1 LLEINDKLQYTV
13 SHPMIGGVRQA
24 VLTLE
29 NDHKKPVLLLVHGGP
44 GEPMT
49 PFLEKLSGLE
59 DRFVVCLWEQRGAGM
74 SYTRLEKPEDLCIS
88 RFVSD
93 AVEVTRFLLG
103 RFGREQLVLMGFSWG
118 SLVGILAASKAPELF
133 SAYIG
138 VGQIA
143 DQRASERS
151 AFNAAL
157 ARAQK
162 AGDVKSADFLIRT
175 GAPPYTGKGA
185 MQRLMKERAIL
196 RKYSGSPAGKTKT
209 ADYVRKICACP
220 YYTLSDKIN
229 YFRGMKYG
237 LALFA
242 EVMEAR
248 VLDLAPS
255 LTVPV
260 YVMQGKHDMQTRP
273 ECAQLLV
280 ERLSAPEKRF
290 FLFEKAGHSPL
301 EDEPEAF
308 LRAIDSIDRLFDP
321 KVVSA

>member
-1 LLEINDKLQYTV
+1 MGKNDKLQYSV

-29 NDHKKPVLLLVHGGP
+29 NDLSKPVLLLVHGGP

-49 PFLEKLSGLE
+49 PFIEKLSALE

-74 SYTRLEKPEDLCIS
+74 SYTGHEKPEDLRIS
-88 RFVSD
+88 QFVSD
-93 AVEVTRFLLG
+93 TVEVTRFLLR

-118 SLVGILAASKAPELF
+118 SLLGILAASEAPGLY

-143 DQRASERS
+143 DQRASER
-151 AFNAAL
+151 AAYETAL
-157 ARAQK
+157 ACAQK
-162 AGDVKSADFLIRT
+162 AGDVKSAEVLLKA
-175 GAPPYTGKGA
+175 GAPPYSGKHA
-185 MQRLMKERAIL
+185 MKRLMKERAIL
-196 RKYSGSPAGKTKT
+196 RKYSGSPAGIKI
-209 ADYVRKICACP
+209 ADYIRKICTCP

-242 EVMEAR
+242 EVVEVK
-248 VLDLAPS
+248 VLDLVP
-255 LTVPV
+255 TMMVPV
-260 YVMQGKHDMQTRP
+260 YIMQGKQDMQTRP
-273 ECAQLLV
+273 ECAEWLAEKLG
-280 ERLSAPEKRF
+280 APEKMF

-301 EDEPEAF
+301 DDDPEAF
-308 LRAIDSIDRLFDP
+308 VKAIDSIDRLFDP